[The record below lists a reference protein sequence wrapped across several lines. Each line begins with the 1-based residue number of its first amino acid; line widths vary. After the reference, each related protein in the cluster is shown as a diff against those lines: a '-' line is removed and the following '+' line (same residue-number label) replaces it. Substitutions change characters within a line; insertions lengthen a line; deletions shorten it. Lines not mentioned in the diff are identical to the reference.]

1 MQNISKKAE
10 SLVSKIRPRHFI
22 IAFFALGVAFLMLWS
37 VSRIKTVTIDI
48 DGEKTVLTTA
58 IADPY
63 EIMETLEI
71 QLEPEDRLTITGFEN
86 SGFFGTI
93 GENEAEIRIQ
103 SAVDVEIVADKLTY
117 HVTLAQGD
125 TVGDALDMT
134 GLEVR
139 EHDILSTDKE
149 KTAEEGDNI
158 KITRVDYI
166 TTTEEE
172 TIPREKTYR
181 GTSLIKDGR
190 TVLLSYGK
198 NGTLLKTYQQKV
210 VDGVYQE
217 RELISSEVIKKATND
232 LYVVGDG
239 SAISPLDY
247 GFEIV
252 DGVPTNYVKVFE
264 NVRATGYYAPYGAGT
279 ATGRL
284 AQVGY
289 VAVDPKIIPYGT
301 KMWIVAHG
309 NTGFVYGYALAADT
323 GGAMLSGKNFVDL
336 YYETYYECV
345 LNGLR
350 RVDVYILE
358 EPPKKDK

>member
-10 SLVSKIRPRHFI
+10 SLVSRIRPRHFV

-37 VSRIKTVTIDI
+37 VSRVKTVTIDI

-58 IADPY
+58 ISDPY
-63 EIMETLEI
+63 KIMDKFGIEV
-71 QLEPEDRLTITGFEN
+71 EPEDKLTITGFE
-86 SGFFGTI
+86 SGFFGSI
-93 GENEAEIRIQ
+93 GKNEAEIRIQ
-103 SAVDVEIVADKLTY
+103 SAVNLQITADELKY
-117 HVTLAQGD
+117 HVTVARGD
-125 TVGDALDMT
+125 TIGDALDIS

-139 EHDILSTDKE
+139 EFDILSVDE
-149 KTAEEGDNI
+149 NKTAQEGDSI

-166 TTTEEE
+166 ITTEEE
-172 TIPREKTYR
+172 TIQREKTYR
-181 GTSLIKDGR
+181 GTSLISGGR

-210 VDGVYQE
+210 VDGVYE
-217 RELISSEVIKKATND
+217 EKVLISEEVLKKATND
-232 LYVVGDG
+232 LYVIGNG
-239 SAISPLDY
+239 SVISPLDY
-247 GFEIV
+247 GFDIV
-252 DGVPTNYVKVFE
+252 NNIPTSYIKVYE

-289 VAVDPKIIPYGT
+289 VAVDPSIIPYGT

-350 RVDVYILE
+350 YVDVYILE
-358 EPPKKDK
+358 EP

>member
-1 MQNISKKAE
+1 MQTFTAGAK
-10 SLVSKIRPRHFI
+10 SLASKIRPRHFL
-22 IAFFALGVAFLMLWS
+22 IAFFVILVAFVLLWS
-37 VSRIKTVTIDI
+37 ASRIKTVTVDF
-48 DGEKTVLTTA
+48 DGNKTVLTTA
-58 IADPY
+58 EPNPWDIIDK
-63 EIMETLEI
+63 LGI
-71 QLEPEDRLTITGFEN
+71 QLEQEDSVTFTGFK
-86 SGFFGTI
+86 SGFFGDITQRT
-93 GENEAEIRIQ
+93 AEIKIQ
-103 SAVDVEIVADKLTY
+103 SAVDLEIVADKLTY
-117 HVTLAQGD
+117 HVTLAKGE
-125 TVGDALDMT
+125 TVSDALDIA

-139 EHDILSTDKE
+139 EHDILSVDEE
-149 KTAEEGDNI
+149 KTAEEGEEI
-158 KITRVDYI
+158 TLTRVDYI
-166 TTTEEE
+166 ITTEEE
-172 TIPREKTYR
+172 TIQRGKTYR
-181 GTSLIKDGR
+181 GTSLIKNNK

-198 NGTLLKTYQQKV
+198 NGTLVNTYSQKV
-210 VDGVYQE
+210 VDGIYME
-217 RELISSEVIKKATND
+217 RELVSSEVTKKATDD

-239 SAISPLDY
+239 SVISPLDY

-252 DGVPTNYVKVFE
+252 DGIPVNYEKVFT

-289 VAVDPKIIPYGT
+289 VAVDPKIVPYGT

-358 EPPKKDK
+358 TPKKD

>member
-1 MQNISKKAE
+1 MQPVLHKAEVLISKLK
-10 SLVSKIRPRHFI
+10 PRHLVISFFLLVLAFI
-22 IAFFALGVAFLMLWS
+22 MLWS
-37 VSRIKTVTIDI
+37 ASRIKRVTVDV
-48 DGEKTVLTTA
+48 DGEKQVMVTALASPWRVL
-58 IADPY
+58 
-63 EIMETLEI
+63 EELEI
-71 QLEPEDRLTITGFEN
+71 EIEPEDKVTIKGFGN
-86 SGFFGTI
+86 GGFFGEL

-103 SAVDVEIVADKLTY
+103 SSVDVEIKADDMKY
-117 HVTLAQGD
+117 HVTVAEGD
-125 TVGDALDMT
+125 TVADALEIS

-139 EHDILSTDKE
+139 EHDFLNVDETEKLDQGDKIE
-149 KTAEEGDNI
+149 L
-158 KITRVDYI
+158 TRVDYI
-166 TTTEEE
+166 ITTEEE
-172 TIPREKTYR
+172 TVPRDKTYR
-181 GTSLIKDGR
+181 GTSLIANGR

-198 NGTLLKTYQQKV
+198 NGTRLKTYEQKV
-210 VDGVYQE
+210 INGVYGE
-217 RELISSEVIKKATND
+217 RVLVSDEITKKPTND
-232 LYVVGDG
+232 IYVKGDG

-252 DGVPTNYVKVFE
+252 NGVPTTYEKVYT

-358 EPPKKDK
+358 TPKD